1 MNETTAVEEI
11 SLRKEI
17 ANGSESAF
25 EKLFRLYY
33 SSLTGYAFNILKDRD
48 LAEGTAQ
55 EVFVKFW
62 EKRSEIS
69 IEQSLKAYLFR
80 AVFNKCMNLKKHDE
94 VKKNYQTEKLA
105 TADQYSDS
113 SLTQWELQ
121 EKIELA
127 IQQLPEQCQ
136 KIFRLCKI
144 DGMKYKEIADEL
156 GISIKTVENQMGK
169 ALKILRKSLA
179 GLLAFILYILIF
191 YDN

>member
-17 ANGSESAF
+17 ANGSEPAF

-105 TADQYSDS
+105 TTDQYSDS